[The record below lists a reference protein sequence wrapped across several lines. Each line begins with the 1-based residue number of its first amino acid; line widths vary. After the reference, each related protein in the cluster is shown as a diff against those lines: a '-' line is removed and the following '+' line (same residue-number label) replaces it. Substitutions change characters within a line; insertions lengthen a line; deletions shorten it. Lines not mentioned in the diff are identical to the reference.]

1 MNLRSARLRAVLLLL
16 LFGTLL
22 SPGAWAADTRIVVDI
37 SGSMAETDPDRLL
50 VPSVEA
56 LIELLPDAQPASIWT
71 FGSQVNRLMDHE
83 PVTDLW
89 RAQAQ
94 IKTRALPAVGLRTAL
109 PAALAA
115 ASWDRA
121 GPRRQRDLILLTD
134 GRLDLG
140 PSEQEN
146 AAARDQLL
154 QSLVPELA
162 QAGIRLH
169 ALALSNLG
177 DLSLLQALTAATGGY
192 FQPVRDLAGLPEQLA
207 DLMARVRGIDE
218 LPRPAPAAL
227 ALAPATGAGGNTE
240 PAVAPATSETA
251 NAGTTATA
259 ETVKPESAVARP
271 TTFRAEPNL
280 AELTLFVEPAEAAA
294 KEGTVAQLEAPDGT
308 RYDQFRVPPGAR
320 WHIAGPR
327 EVISLRQPQAG
338 DWTLTGGRALR
349 LFTYGELRLVLL
361 DQPSRLAPGL
371 VHALTFALEDQRTG
385 APVSPALARLVA
397 FSAEVIAE
405 EGRATAT
412 VERSVDGLLQ
422 VMVANL
428 NGVERGELVLTATA
442 PTFVRELR
450 HGFEVA
456 HPLRVELQPPS
467 QATDGAVGESSVGL
481 LWAALNQPGVDSQ
494 AMSIAAGIAQPPA
507 ARRWYPL
514 RREAAGL
521 WQLALPSEL
530 EGEIELEV
538 DVRAKYLNG
547 GEFSYRTEPLRT
559 VLPVT
564 EARRLSFADSGQ
576 VDAVPAS
583 DPPAV
588 EPAAAPRDLL
598 REGAIVAPAAVAGP
612 EGADAADAPAVV
624 IGSTVPQ
631 GQGEATEAAERT
643 PKLPLWFAGAAM
655 TIPVLLLVLLLWRL
669 RQAPVRTLE
678 SLSESAPA
686 AV

>member
-1 MNLRSARLRAVLLLL
+1 MNLRSARLRAVLPFLSLAFGMLLP
-16 LFGTLL
+16 
-22 SPGAWAADTRIVVDI
+22 PGVWAADTRIVVDI
-37 SGSMAETDPDRLL
+37 SGSMAKTDPDRLL
-50 VPSVEA
+50 IPSVEA

-94 IKTRALPAVGLRTAL
+94 IKARALPAVGLRTAL

-121 GPRRQRDLILLTD
+121 GQRRQRDLILLTD

-140 PSEQEN
+140 PSAQDN
-146 AAARDQLL
+146 AAARETLL

-162 QAGIRLH
+162 RAGIRLH
-169 ALALSNLG
+169 ALALSDLG
-177 DLSLLQALTAATGGY
+177 DLPLLQALTAATGGH

-218 LPRPAPAAL
+218 LPRPLPPAV
-227 ALAPATGAGGNTE
+227 GAGAKAMPLARNVSSERVDKGM
-240 PAVAPATSETA
+240 AV
-251 NAGTTATA
+251 TA
-259 ETVKPESAVARP
+259 ETVKPTGAPGRA

-280 AELTLFVEPAEAAA
+280 AELTLFVEPEKSGAE
-294 KEGTVAQLEAPDGT
+294 EGTVAQLEGPDGT
-308 RYDQFRVPPGAR
+308 SYDQFRVPPGAR
-320 WHIAGPR
+320 WHVAGPR
-327 EVISLRQPQAG
+327 EVITLRQPQAG

-428 NGVERGELVLTATA
+428 DGVERGELVLSATA
-442 PTFVRELR
+442 PTFERELR

-467 QATDGAVGESSVGL
+467 AATDGAVGESSVGL

-530 EGEIELEV
+530 AGEVELEV

-547 GEFSYRTEPLRT
+547 GEFSYRTAPLRT
-559 VLPVT
+559 ILPVT
-564 EARRLSFADSGQ
+564 EARRLSFTDSGQ
-576 VDAVPAS
+576 VDAVPAT
-583 DPPAV
+583 DPPQP
-588 EPAAAPRDLL
+588 EPTAAPLDLL
-598 REGAIVAPAAVAGP
+598 GD
-612 EGADAADAPAVV
+612 GADAALADTAKPAAADAAAAPAVV
-624 IGSTVPQ
+624 IGSTVPLNP
-631 GQGEATEAAERT
+631 GEAAQHEESAA
-643 PKLPLWFAGAAM
+643 KLPLWFAGAAM
-655 TIPVLLLVLLLWRL
+655 TIPVLLLALLLWRL

-678 SLSESAPA
+678 SLTGSAA
-686 AV
+686 AAA